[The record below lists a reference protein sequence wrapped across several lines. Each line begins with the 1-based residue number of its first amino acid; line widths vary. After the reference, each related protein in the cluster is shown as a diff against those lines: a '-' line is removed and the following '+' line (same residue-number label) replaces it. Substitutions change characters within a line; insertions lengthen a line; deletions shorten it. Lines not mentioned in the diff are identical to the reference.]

1 MKALVITTEDIAYVH
16 DFAPPMS
23 ESIEKFI
30 GDWTETVRPRGIPG
44 YLMLVDESG
53 LLKHLPCNL
62 ARSLLYGTQF
72 HGSPIVGNIVITKD
86 DGRSIRSR
94 LRMRK
99 SRPSFRAS
107 ICWPGRLVRESGGR
121 MSNEHP

>member
-62 ARSLLYGTQF
+62 AGSLLYGTQF

-86 DGRSIRSR
+86 DGQKYPQPLTDEEISSIFQSINM
-94 LRMRK
+94 LA
-99 SRPSFRAS
+99 RPFGKR
-107 ICWPGRLVRESGGR
+107 IRWED
-121 MSNEHP
+121 EQ

>member
-1 MKALVITTEDIAYVH
+1 MKALVITTKDIAYVH

-62 ARSLLYGTQF
+62 AGSLLYGTQF
-72 HGSPIVGNIVITKD
+72 HGSPIVGNIVIAKD
-86 DGRSIRSR
+86 DGQKCPQPLTDEEISSIFQDINM
-94 LRMRK
+94 LA
-99 SRPSFRAS
+99 RPFGKR
-107 ICWPGRLVRESGGR
+107 IRWED
-121 MSNEHP
+121 EQ

>member
-1 MKALVITTEDIAYVH
+1 MKALVITTKDIAYVH

-62 ARSLLYGTQF
+62 AGSLLYGTQF

-86 DGRSIRSR
+86 DGQKYPQPLTDEEISSIFQSINM
-94 LRMRK
+94 LA
-99 SRPSFRAS
+99 RPFGKR
-107 ICWPGRLVRESGGR
+107 IRWED
-121 MSNEHP
+121 EQ

>member
-1 MKALVITTEDIAYVH
+1 MMKALVITTEDIAYVH

-62 ARSLLYGTQF
+62 AGSLLYGTQF
-72 HGSPIVGNIVITKD
+72 HGSPIVGNIVIAKD
-86 DGRSIRSR
+86 DGQKYPQPLTDEEISSIFQSINM
-94 LRMRK
+94 LA
-99 SRPSFRAS
+99 RPFGKR
-107 ICWPGRLVRESGGR
+107 IRWED
-121 MSNEHP
+121 EQ

>member
-62 ARSLLYGTQF
+62 AGSLLYGTQF
-72 HGSPIVGNIVITKD
+72 HGSPIVGNIVIAKD
-86 DGRSIRSR
+86 DGQKYPQPLTDEETSSIIQGINM
-94 LRMRK
+94 LA
-99 SRPSFRAS
+99 RPFGKR
-107 ICWPGRLVRESGGR
+107 IRWED
-121 MSNEHP
+121 EQ

>member
-62 ARSLLYGTQF
+62 AGSLLYGTQF

-86 DGRSIRSR
+86 DGQKYPQPLTDEEISSIFQSINM
-94 LRMRK
+94 LA
-99 SRPSFRAS
+99 RPFGKRIRWEDAQ
-107 ICWPGRLVRESGGR
+107 
-121 MSNEHP
+121 

>member
-23 ESIEKFI
+23 ESIETFI

-62 ARSLLYGTQF
+62 AGSLLYGTQF
-72 HGSPIVGNIVITKD
+72 HGSPIVGNIVIAKD
-86 DGRSIRSR
+86 DGQKCPQPLTDEEISSIFQGINM
-94 LRMRK
+94 LA
-99 SRPSFRAS
+99 RPFGKR
-107 ICWPGRLVRESGGR
+107 IRWED
-121 MSNEHP
+121 EQ

>member
-1 MKALVITTEDIAYVH
+1 MKALVITTKDIAYVH

-62 ARSLLYGTQF
+62 AALFCTVLSSTD
-72 HGSPIVGNIVITKD
+72 H
-86 DGRSIRSR
+86 R
-94 LRMRK
+94 L
-99 SRPSFRAS
+99 SA
-107 ICWPGRLVRESGGR
+107 IL
-121 MSNEHP
+121 